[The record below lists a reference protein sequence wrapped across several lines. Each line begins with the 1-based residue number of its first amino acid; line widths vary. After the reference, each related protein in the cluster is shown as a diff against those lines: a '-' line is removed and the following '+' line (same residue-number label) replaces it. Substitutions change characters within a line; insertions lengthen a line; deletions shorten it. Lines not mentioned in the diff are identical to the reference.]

1 MTPPPDTRHGTRANT
16 RALQADRAVAWSKL
30 FVAGVLVGLVIVL
43 GRVGQLK
50 LAPTT
55 MLQTAMAPRVS
66 TQPQQA
72 RRGDLLDHRNR
83 VLATSTIGYR
93 LFVDPTQVRD
103 MTTIAADLA
112 GVIGVGRQEIDR
124 RIRSGVSPQ
133 YVVIEDLLDDRQV
146 AAVRR
151 AGLRGVGLEPRQVRH
166 YPQGER
172 AARVIG
178 LVGFEHTG
186 LSGSEHVYN
195 RMLAPRQ
202 GRLTYLRD
210 VHRQAMWIEA
220 DGYEPAADGR
230 DVRLTIDL
238 VIQEIAER
246 CVSDAVERF
255 NAGGGR
261 VVVLDCRNGEILAMA
276 DVLADRPDRPGI
288 AQDPARTRSPALG
301 RNRCVTDPYEPGSTF
316 KPFIWAAATELG
328 RVEPGEILPCPTD
341 RPYRTPYGRSIR
353 DSHYLGPVSW
363 RTVLVRSLNTG
374 MAMVAERMTHQEMRQ
389 AIGRYGFGSRTRCGI
404 PGETAGLVTSAE
416 RWSDYTQS
424 SVSFG
429 HEIAVTPVQ
438 MVSAFSAFARG
449 GTMTKIRVLAGPD
462 DGEDR
467 PPFRFVRQVCSPAI
481 ADLVREILGDV
492 MIEGTGMPAQSSR
505 YRMFGKSGTAQL
517 PRPEGGGYFED
528 RYVSS
533 FIAGAPLADPR
544 LVVLC
549 VIDDP
554 DRSRGHWGGQVAGP
568 VVRDVID
575 GTLAYLGVAAE
586 E

>member
-1 MTPPPDTRHGTRANT
+1 
-16 RALQADRAVAWSKL
+16 
-30 FVAGVLVGLVIVL
+30 
-43 GRVGQLK
+43 
-50 LAPTT
+50 
-55 MLQTAMAPRVS
+55 
-66 TQPQQA
+66 QPA
-72 RRGDLLDHRNR
+72 RRGDLLDARGR

-112 GVIGVGRQEIDR
+112 GVIDVDRREIEQ

-133 YVVIEDLLDDRQV
+133 YVVIEDLLDDRQE
-146 AAVRR
+146 AAVRN
-151 AGLRGVGLEPRQVRH
+151 AGLRGVGIEPRQVRH
-166 YPQGER
+166 YPHGEQ

-186 LSGSEHVYN
+186 LSGSEHVYDA
-195 RMLAPRQ
+195 MLSPQ
-202 GRLTYLRD
+202 KGRLTYLRD
-210 VHRQAMWIEA
+210 VHRQTMWIEA
-220 DGYEPAADGR
+220 ASYEPAADGR

-238 VIQEIAER
+238 VVQEIAER
-246 CVSDAVERF
+246 CVLDAVRRF

-261 VVVLDCRNGEILAMA
+261 VVVLDCRTGEILAMA
-276 DVLADRPDRPGI
+276 DVLADRPGRRSI
-288 AQDPARTRSPALG
+288 ALDPARARSPSLG

-328 RVEPGEILPCPTD
+328 YVEPGEILPCPTD
-341 RPYRTPYGRSIR
+341 RPYRTPYGRMIR

-374 MAMVAERMTHQEMRQ
+374 MAMVAQRMSHQEMRR
-389 AIGRYGFGSRTRCGI
+389 AIGHYGFGRRTRCGI

-429 HEIAVTPVQ
+429 HEIAVTPIQ

-449 GTMTKIRVLAGPD
+449 GMLTKVRIFAGPD
-462 DGEDR
+462 DVQER
-467 PPFRFVRQVCSPAI
+467 PPFRFVNRVCSPAI

-492 MIEGTGMPAQSSR
+492 MIDGTGRPAQSDR

-554 DRSRGHWGGQVAGP
+554 DRSLGHWGGQVAGP

-575 GTLAYLGVAAE
+575 GTLAYLGVGPE
-586 E
+586 EPLE